1 MFVYT
6 IQPVVNL
13 FDNRLYLVKGALE
26 TSETVVVVA
35 AVCCDAV
42 QPVTT
47 TPKTPSANGTKTPAS
62 EEDELQLPALSLR
75 LYSDFILTLP
85 SNLSNILFL
94 TLGTISSVT
103 SAIPQTIVFCFNQC
117 KLCNSSLL
125 SRCDENLCIFNAVR
139 CPCVTYV
146 HR

>member
-1 MFVYT
+1 MSNRFD
-6 IQPVVNL
+6 IR

-85 SNLSNILFL
+85 SNLRNILFL
-94 TLGTISSVT
+94 TL
-103 SAIPQTIVFCFNQC
+103 
-117 KLCNSSLL
+117 
-125 SRCDENLCIFNAVR
+125 
-139 CPCVTYV
+139 
-146 HR
+146 